1 MNLYSVLFGVV
12 VIPDD
17 QKIWKAQGYDKVP
30 FHISH
35 KKTVKF

>member
-1 MNLYSVLFGVV
+1 MNPYSVLFGVV

-17 QKIWKAQGYDKVP
+17 RQILIAQAYDKVP
-30 FHISH
+30 FHISY

>member
-17 QKIWKAQGYDKVP
+17 RQIWKAQAYDKVP
-30 FHISH
+30 FHISY